1 MIVITDS
8 NEIISVLITNDG
20 IVAQIFKAKSNIHF
34 TTPSYIID
42 EIKNHYSKI
51 GKLQN

>member
-20 IVAQIFKAKSNIHF
+20 IVAQIFKAKSNIQF
-34 TTPSYIID
+34 TAPSYIID